1 MKLIRITQYTLA
13 LAFIFQSL
21 SCSDDYLEETT
32 YGEVAPAE
40 MTNPENVE
48 RAIISAYSVLNGQF
62 DTASNAFNS
71 PDSNWSFGDVVSD
84 DAYKGGGGTGDQN
97 NIHQMEIFNTNPT
110 IIDVERK
117 WMALYEGVKRC
128 NEALKL
134 LKASEA
140 FDANLKVQRLT
151 PS

>member
-71 PDSNWSFGDVVSD
+71 PSGVSFI
-84 DAYKGGGGTGDQN
+84 K
-97 NIHQMEIFNTNPT
+97 
-110 IIDVERK
+110 
-117 WMALYEGVKRC
+117 
-128 NEALKL
+128 
-134 LKASEA
+134 
-140 FDANLKVQRLT
+140 
-151 PS
+151 